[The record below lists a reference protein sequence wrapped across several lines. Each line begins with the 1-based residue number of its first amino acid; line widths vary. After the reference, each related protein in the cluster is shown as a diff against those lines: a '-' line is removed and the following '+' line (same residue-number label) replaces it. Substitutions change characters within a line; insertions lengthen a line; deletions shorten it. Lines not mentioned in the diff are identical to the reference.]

1 METGIRQAKMEL
13 SKLIRAAL
21 AGEQV
26 VITHRGTPLVE
37 IVPARPKPQRKDRG
51 YGAFKGQ
58 FTMPS
63 EEEWKRMD
71 AEIERQF
78 YNEGR

>member
-1 METGIRQAKMEL
+1 METGIRQAKSEL

-37 IVPARPKPQRKDRG
+37 IVPAKPKPQRNDRG
-51 YGAFKGQ
+51 YGMFKSQ
-58 FTMPS
+58 FPIDPD
-63 EEEWKRMD
+63 EWKRLD
-71 AEIERQF
+71 EEIEKSF
-78 YNEGR
+78 YDEGR

>member
-1 METGIRQAKMEL
+1 MESGIRQAKTEL

-21 AGEQV
+21 AGERV

-37 IVPARPKPQRKDRG
+37 IVPAPQKAQRKDRG

-71 AEIERQF
+71 EEIESRF

>member
-1 METGIRQAKMEL
+1 MEAGIRQAKTDL

-37 IVPARPKPQRKDRG
+37 IVPAKPKSKRKDRG
-51 YGAFKGQ
+51 YGMFKGQ
-58 FTMPS
+58 FHIDPK
-63 EEEWKRMD
+63 EWRRMD
-71 AEIERQF
+71 EEIERSF
-78 YNEGR
+78 DDASL

>member
-1 METGIRQAKMEL
+1 METGIRQAKSEL

-51 YGAFKGQ
+51 YGMFKGQ
-58 FTMPS
+58 FSVDPD
-63 EEEWKRMD
+63 EWKRAD
-71 AEIERQF
+71 EEIERLF
-78 YNEGR
+78 TGGKHR